1 MQHSPQNS
9 IGTFFL
15 EKLCILRPN
24 LPTRLSGGNSCI
36 CEHGKV
42 EGRILGSI
50 IGLQLKKPAR
60 KRRKAR
66 SGCERWI
73 FGLETRRNIEVNYQT
88 RWRNWA
94 KASSGQ
100 SRRSPW
106 GFSRQNWQQR
116 LTCWPTDPIAFGLK
130 SKSYT
135 YSSLFTIKKVSL
147 SFLQSLPGRV
157 MCVTQVDHL
166 RTHYE

>member
-1 MQHSPQNS
+1 MSVWS
-9 IGTFFL
+9 WFVFSRSGKKIRFVSGSFKGRYKWLRTLLATFFL
-15 EKLCILRPN
+15 RNSVYKRPN
-24 LPTRLSGGNSCI
+24 LPTRLSRGNSCI

-130 SKSYT
+130 SKS
-135 YSSLFTIKKVSL
+135 
-147 SFLQSLPGRV
+147 
-157 MCVTQVDHL
+157 
-166 RTHYE
+166 

>member
-1 MQHSPQNS
+1 MFSMCSKLTPRAPIPNGRMAQFMQPWVTSRRGCSIALRALLVTLFFRNS
-9 IGTFFL
+9 VY
-15 EKLCILRPN
+15 KRPN
-24 LPTRLSGGNSCI
+24 LPTCLSGGNSCI

-130 SKSYT
+130 SKS
-135 YSSLFTIKKVSL
+135 
-147 SFLQSLPGRV
+147 
-157 MCVTQVDHL
+157 
-166 RTHYE
+166 